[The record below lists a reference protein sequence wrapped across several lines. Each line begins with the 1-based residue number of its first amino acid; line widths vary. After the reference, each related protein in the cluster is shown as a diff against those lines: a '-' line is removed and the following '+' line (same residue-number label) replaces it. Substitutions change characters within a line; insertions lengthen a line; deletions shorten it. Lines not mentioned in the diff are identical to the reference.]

1 VRTSAPSIFFAIVF
15 LFGSAPTELALAA
28 SVSLEATAVGTI
40 GDWGV
45 MGPPDGKPERITST
59 TEAVVQEFN
68 PRLRGVVE
76 FTLSG
81 VSGPVTKATLSFTQ
95 GPGAEGKDAL
105 ISVFFYEGNGEIT
118 LEDYG
123 LPAKLAGT
131 FTSPATEGPVAHTL
145 DVTAAVQQAVQ
156 AGYRF
161 IGFRFESG
169 IPEKRSFSFGDL
181 SPFRLG
187 TGRLDV
193 EVAPRR

>member
-1 VRTSAPSIFFAIVF
+1 MRTGALTIFSALVV
-15 LFGSAPTELALAA
+15 LSASLHPAGAA
-28 SVSLEATAVGTI
+28 SLSLPPVAVGTI

-59 TEAVVQEFN
+59 TEAIVQEFN
-68 PRLRGVVE
+68 PRLRGIVE
-76 FTLSG
+76 FSLSE
-81 VSGPVTKATLSFTQ
+81 VSGPVTRATLTFTQ
-95 GPGAEGKDAL
+95 GPDAEGKDAL
-105 ISVFFYEGNGEIT
+105 ISVSFYEGNGAIN

-131 FTSPATEGPVAHTL
+131 FTSPATKGPVAHTL